1 MVTGISCIV
10 AGFIEEGALRFDKK
24 MTFKDVFTFLFRTA
38 IALGGKLFSSGSYSV
53 VYIYTAE
60 IYPTVIRFTYLFL
73 LSIAIMLIHL
83 QTNCHWLLLQ
93 HSKYWWH
100 SCSLYCPLLAS
111 HSEAAAYVD
120 TGWLLSH
127 GGSLSICSA

>member
-1 MVTGISCIV
+1 
-10 AGFIEEGALRFDKK
+10 
-24 MTFKDVFTFLFRTA
+24 MTFKDVLIFIFRTA

-60 IYPTVIRFTYLFL
+60 IYPTVIRYTYLSFAVM
-73 LSIAIMLIHL
+73 SMMLIHL

-120 TGWLLSH
+120 TGGLLSP
-127 GGSLSICSA
+127 GRSLSICSA